1 MRSLILLLSSVLI
14 IPLAHAEITDPVKI
28 TDAYSYATS
37 EKQNNG
43 AVFFTI
49 KHQSPGDKIIKAE
62 TDIAAIAELHTHIME
77 GDVMKMRKV
86 DALEIP
92 EAGTLELKPSADHV
106 MLIGL
111 KKPLVEGEAFKLTLS
126 FEKSGQRTIDVPVVK
141 AGLKPAAS
149 AGHENH
155 DSHEHHD
162 GHESNDSEAESDHE
176 HHSHH

>member
-1 MRSLILLLSSVLI
+1 MRTLVLLLSTLLI
-14 IPLAHAEITDPVKI
+14 MHPAQAETLDPVTIK
-28 TDAYSYATS
+28 DVYSYATAG
-37 EKQNNG
+37 KQDNG
-43 AVFFTI
+43 AVFFTVE
-49 KHQSPGDKIIKAE
+49 HQSPGDKIIKAE

-111 KKPLVEGEAFKLTLS
+111 KKPLAEGETFQLTLS

-141 AGLKPAAS
+141 AGVKPAAS
-149 AGHENH
+149 AEHDNH
-155 DSHEHHD
+155 DSHDSHD
-162 GHESNDSEAESDHE
+162 HNNDSEAESDHE